1 MGLVQLSSKHLK
13 TLTRIFERPTR
24 SDIEWREVESLLN
37 AFGAKITEGN
47 GSRKRISLNNVRAV
61 FHEPHPRKE
70 LDKGA
75 IKSLKSYLVISGMVD
90 DQGNV
95 I

>member
-1 MGLVQLSSKHLK
+1 MRLVQLSSKQLK
-13 TLTRIFERPTR
+13 TLIRIFERPTR
-24 SDIEWREVESLLN
+24 SDIEWREIESLLD
-37 AFGAKITEGN
+37 AFGAKVTEGS
-47 GSRKRISLNNVRAV
+47 GSRKRISLNSVRAV

-75 IKSLKSYLVISGMVD
+75 IKSLRYYLIISGTVD

-95 I
+95 T